1 MSDNFKIIAIRLG
14 LAYDYYMTIRNG
26 EHDKVIAFIFD

>member
-14 LAYDYYMTIRNG
+14 LAYDYYLTIKNI
-26 EHDKVIAFIFD
+26 EHDKAIVFIFD